1 MQLDSVQ
8 MADRSGSQASVPPPA
23 EDGGLGGKGDGQ
35 LDIKARSANIYGD
48 PKLKELKHY
57 TRSHQHETRLRESAE
72 LEKRAPSAGRSRSNL
87 RSEGCEMMDEKL
99 KKLSK
104 DEAVVPYIAK
114 TGELPESFRQD
125 RPPSKDELQGSM
137 EERLAMLRRMDG
149 FRTRLAWREGMDHSL
164 RRLLVDLELSRD
176 ERLKEYQLKPKKG
189 DSMMD
194 QSPIEEEIQ
203 KTRFAKARCE
213 HLDKIY
219 GWYEIHGQKE
229 ARKERKAPP
238 YLRYNPQHPVMPGS
252 MRVAPPL
259 RELGG
264 FGGKFGM
271 GHSSSSPALLAA
283 GSAATGASMA
293 SAAAAA
299 AAAPPP
305 VSEPAG
311 AETR

>member
-1 MQLDSVQ
+1 M
-8 MADRSGSQASVPPPA
+8 SQASIQPA
-23 EDGGLGGKGDGQ
+23 ENGGGGGGDIET
-35 LDIKARSANIYGD
+35 DIKARSANIFGD
-48 PKLKELKHY
+48 PKMKELNNY
-57 TRSHQHETRLRESAE
+57 MRSHQHETRLRESAE

-87 RSEGCEMMDEKL
+87 RSEGCDAIDEKL
-99 KKLSK
+99 KSLSK

-114 TGELPESFRQD
+114 TGELPESFREKA
-125 RPPSKDELQGSM
+125 PSKDDLQGSM

-149 FRTRLAWREGMDHSL
+149 FRTRLTWRQSMDNSL
-164 RRLLVDLELSRD
+164 RRLLVDVELSRD
-176 ERLKEYQLKPKKG
+176 ERLKEYQTKPGGATMGEQK
-189 DSMMD
+189 
-194 QSPIEEEIQ
+194 PIEEEIQ

-213 HLDKIY
+213 HVDKIF

-259 RELGG
+259 QQAHRV
-264 FGGKFGM
+264 GM

-293 SAAAAA
+293 SAAAASA
-299 AAAPPP
+299 AALPAA
-305 VSEPAG
+305 SESAG

>member
-1 MQLDSVQ
+1 MSDRLSQGSIQPPLIEEGVGDLDENG
-8 MADRSGSQASVPPPA
+8 GS
-23 EDGGLGGKGDGQ
+23 
-35 LDIKARSANIYGD
+35 DIKARSANIFAD
-48 PKLKELKHY
+48 PKMRELRHY
-57 TRSHQHETRLRESAE
+57 MRSHQHEKRLRESAE
-72 LEKRAPSAGRSRSNL
+72 LEKRPASSGLSRNSL
-87 RSEGCEMMDEKL
+87 RAEGCDMMDEKL

-104 DEAVVPYIAK
+104 EEAVVPYIAK
-114 TGELPESFRQD
+114 TGELPESFREK
-125 RPPSKDELQGSM
+125 PTSKAELKNSM

-164 RRLLVDLELSRD
+164 RRLLVDLDLSRD
-176 ERLKEYQLKPKKG
+176 ERLKEYQVKHKSDK
-189 DSMMD
+189 MED
-194 QSPIEEEIQ
+194 QKPIEEEIQ

-213 HLDKIY
+213 HLDKIF

-259 RELGG
+259 QQAHRV
-264 FGGKFGM
+264 GM

-283 GSAATGASMA
+283 GAAAAGAS

-299 AAAPPP
+299 PTLA
-305 VSEPAG
+305 SEPSG